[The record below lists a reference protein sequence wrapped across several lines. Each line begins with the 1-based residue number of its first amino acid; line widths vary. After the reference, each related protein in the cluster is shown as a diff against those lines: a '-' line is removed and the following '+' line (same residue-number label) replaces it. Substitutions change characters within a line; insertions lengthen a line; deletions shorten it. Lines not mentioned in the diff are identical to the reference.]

1 MQEKKDSEGDKNRK
15 VDGEEEK
22 KKKRQIRQKD
32 GLEKNE
38 KLFAKWSS
46 GESTHDH
53 NKEGS
58 ERHPSSQ

>member
-1 MQEKKDSEGDKNRK
+1 MREKKDSEGDKNGK
-15 VDGEEEK
+15 VDGEEER

-38 KLFAKWSS
+38 KNFAKWSP

-53 NKEGS
+53 NQEGS
-58 ERHPSSQ
+58 ERRSSSQ